1 MGNFLYEKFDTLR
14 EVNAILGVP
23 TYIKTGLSENIE
35 LREYQKE
42 AFENFITY
50 YNNSGL
56 RKNKQLHLLFHMATG
71 SGKTLMMAGLILY
84 LYKQGYRNFLFFVN
98 MKNIVEKTKEN
109 FLNKLSPKYLFNE
122 IMEIDCESVSI
133 KEVSN
138 FQRVDGNDINICFTT
153 TQKLH
158 MDLLAPKENSITISD
173 FEDTKVVLI
182 SDESHHVNTRTK
194 KGKSDIE
201 EEKNWEYSV
210 DRVFSAN
217 KDNIMLEF
225 TATCDLKD
233 PNVLTK
239 YVDKII
245 FDYPLAKFRASG
257 YTKDFKNM
265 QSDYDKWERTLIAM
279 VLSQYRLKLFEDI
292 KQPTKPVILL
302 KSQKIEE
309 SKDFYK
315 YFFEKLSALTG
326 AQIAGL
332 NNGTNKA
339 LSDCFEYL
347 DKKGITY
354 DMLAAELK
362 TSFAEDFSIIMNGET
377 DNSVEKQLAVN
388 TLESKNNPYRIIFT
402 VDMLNEGWD
411 VLNLFDIVRLYETRQ
426 SSGKKVS
433 PYTIKEAQLI
443 GRGARYCPFKE
454 NSEQEKYKR
463 KYDDDLTSAMRI
475 CETMF
480 YHSKQDS
487 RYIDELRKALEE
499 IGLLSSNKVEVEY
512 TIKDSFKNEELYK
525 TGYVFANKK
534 IEVDRS
540 AVTQIDNKV
549 KALNIAVDTS
559 QGASTVYDLFSKN
572 KDGVEVKKTKH
583 EPIRLKDI
591 EYSIAFASLC
601 NFEELK
607 FNKLKSKFPNL
618 KSSRE
623 FITSDD
629 YLGKSTIIL
638 TSNGNMRGSDLSV
651 ACNKLYKEVATHI
664 SSIEVRYKGTFE
676 FVAKKLHNVV
686 KNKTRYIE
694 NPHGDGEGISQN
706 NVSADM
712 QLDLSTCDWY
722 VFNDNYGTTEEKK
735 FVKYFSHIVDA
746 LKKKYEKVF
755 LIRNERFPEL
765 AIYDFDTGERF
776 EPDYILLFQKKNA
789 DNYEQ
794 QQLFVEPKGEIFMDK
809 DQWKEDFMLRLATE
823 GKAVTT
829 YVDDNE
835 YKVIGLPFYNAVE
848 KNDVFVTALER
859 FYK

>member
-14 EVNAILGVP
+14 EVNAVLEVP
-23 TYIKTGLSENIE
+23 AFIKNGISDTIE

-50 YNNSGL
+50 YNNAGL

-109 FLNKLSPKYLFNE
+109 FLNKISPKYLFSE
-122 IMEIDCESVSI
+122 SIEIDGESVSI

-138 FQRVDGNDINICFTT
+138 FQRVDIDAINICFTT

-158 MDLLAPKENSITISD
+158 MDLLAPKENSVTISD

-182 SDESHHVNTRTK
+182 SDEAHHVNTLTK
-194 KGKSDIE
+194 KGKSDVE
-201 EEKNWEYSV
+201 EEQCWEYTV

-233 PNVLTK
+233 PNVLAK

-265 QSDYDKWERTLIAM
+265 QSDFDKWERTLIAM
-279 VLSQYRLKLFEDI
+279 LISQYRLKLFEDI

-302 KSQKIEE
+302 KSQKIED
-309 SKDFYK
+309 SKAFYK
-315 YFFEKLSALTG
+315 EFFEKLNTLTG
-326 AQIAGL
+326 EQIASL
-332 NNGTNKA
+332 NNGTNKV

-347 DKKGITY
+347 EKKGITG
-354 DMLAAELK
+354 DMLAVELK
-362 TSFAEDFSIIMNGET
+362 TAFAEEFSIIMNGET
-377 DNSVEKQLAVN
+377 DNSVEKQLLVN
-388 TLESKNNPYRIIFT
+388 TLESRNNPYRIIFT

-454 NSEQEKYKR
+454 NAEQERYKR
-463 KYDDDLTSAMRI
+463 KYDDDLTNSMRI
-475 CETMF
+475 CESMF

-487 RYIDELRKALEE
+487 RYIDELRQALEE
-499 IGLLSSNKVEVEY
+499 IGLLSSNKVEIEY
-512 TIKDSFKNEELYK
+512 KLKDSFKYEDLYK

-534 IEVDRS
+534 IEVDR
-540 AVTQIDNKV
+540 ATAQIDNKI
-549 KALNIAVDTS
+549 KALSITVNTT
-559 QGASTVYDLFSKN
+559 QGATTVYDLFGKNNDSK
-572 KDGVEVKKTKH
+572 EVATVKH
-583 EPIRLKDI
+583 TPIRLKDI
-591 EYSIAFASLC
+591 DFSIAFASLS

-607 FNKLKSKFPNL
+607 FNKLKSKFHKL

-623 FITSDD
+623 FITSED
-629 YLGKSTIIL
+629 YLGNATIIL
-638 TSNGNMRGSDLSV
+638 TSNGVLCGKDFYF
-651 ACNKLYKEVATHI
+651 ACNTLFREVAIYI
-664 SSIEVRYKGTFE
+664 SGIEVRYRGTFE
-676 FVAKKLHNVV
+676 FIAKNLHDVV

-694 NPHGDGEGISQN
+694 NPHGYGEGISQN

-722 VFNDNYGTTEEKK
+722 VFNDNYGSTEEKK
-735 FVKYFSHIVDA
+735 FVKYFSHIVDS
-746 LKKKYEKVF
+746 LKKKYDKVF

-776 EPDYILLFQKKNA
+776 EPDYILLLQKKNA
-789 DNYEQ
+789 DNHEQ
-794 QQLFVEPKGEIFMDK
+794 QQLFVEPKGEGFMDK
-809 DQWKEDFMLRLATE
+809 DQWKEAFMLRLDTE
-823 GKAVTT
+823 GKTVTT
-829 YVDDNE
+829 YVDDND

-848 KNDVFVTALER
+848 KNDVFVSALEK
-859 FYK
+859 FYR

>member
-1 MGNFLYEKFDTLR
+1 MDNFLYEKFDTLR
-14 EVNAILGVP
+14 EGNAILEVP
-23 TYIKTGLSENIE
+23 TFVKAGLSEKIE
-35 LREYQKE
+35 LREYQQE
-42 AFENFITY
+42 AFENFITF

-109 FLNKLSPKYLFNE
+109 FLNKQSPKYLFNE
-122 IMEIDCESVSI
+122 SIEIDGESVFI

-138 FQRVDGNDINICFTT
+138 FQQVDDNDINICFTT

-158 MDLLAPKENSITISD
+158 MDLFAPKENSVTFSD

-182 SDESHHVNTRTK
+182 SDESHHVNTLTK

-201 EEKNWEYSV
+201 EEQNWEYSV
-210 DRVFSAN
+210 NKVFRAN

-233 PNVLTK
+233 PNVLAK

-245 FDYPLAKFRASG
+245 FDYPLAKFRESG

-265 QSDYDKWERTLIAM
+265 QSDVDKWERTLIAM
-279 VLSQYRLKLFEDI
+279 IISQYRLKMFEDI

-315 YFFEKLSALTG
+315 EFFEKLNTLTG
-326 AQIAGL
+326 AQIVSL

-347 DKKGITY
+347 DKKGVTY
-354 DMLAAELK
+354 DMLAVELK
-362 TSFAEDFSIIMNGET
+362 TAFAEEFSIIMNGET

-426 SSGKKVS
+426 GGRSKIS

-454 NSEQEKYKR
+454 NEEQEKYKR
-463 KYDDDLTSAMRI
+463 KYDDDLTNAMRI

-480 YHSKQDS
+480 YHSKHDS
-487 RYIDELRKALEE
+487 KYIDELRKALEE

-512 TIKDSFKNEELYK
+512 KLKDSFKGEDLYK
-525 TGYVFANKK
+525 TGYVFVNKK
-534 IEVDRS
+534 VEVDRS

-549 KALNIAVDTS
+549 KALNITVNTS
-559 QGASTVYDLFSKN
+559 HGATTVYDLFGKN
-572 KDGVEVKKTKH
+572 KDGKEFATVKH
-583 EPIRLKDI
+583 APIRLKNID
-591 EYSIAFASLC
+591 YSIAFASMC
-601 NFEELK
+601 NYEELK

-623 FITSDD
+623 FITSDN
-629 YLGKSTIIL
+629 YMGNAKITL
-638 TSNGNMRGSDLSV
+638 TSNGSICGSDLSV
-651 ACNKLYKEVATHI
+651 ACNKLFKEVVAYI
-664 SSIEVRYKGTFE
+664 SGIEIRHNGTFE
-676 FVAKKLHNVV
+676 FEAKRLHDVV

-706 NVSADM
+706 DVSADM

-735 FVKYFSHIVDA
+735 FVKYFSHVVDA
-746 LKKKYEKVF
+746 LKRKYDKVF

-776 EPDYILLFQKKNA
+776 EPDYMLILQKKNT

-794 QQLFVEPKGEIFMDK
+794 QQLFVEPKGEGFMDK
-809 DQWKEDFMLRLATE
+809 DQWKENFMLRLASE

-848 KNDVFVTALER
+848 KNDVFITALEE